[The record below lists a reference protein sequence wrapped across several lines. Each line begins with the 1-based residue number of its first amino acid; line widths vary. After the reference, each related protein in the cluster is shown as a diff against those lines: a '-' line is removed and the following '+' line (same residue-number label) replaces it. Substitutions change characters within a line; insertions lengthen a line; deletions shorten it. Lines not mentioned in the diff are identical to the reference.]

1 VPDFDFLSDF
11 FFNLFSVEKKSTEW
25 NILLA
30 GNGVFFF
37 LRVGGFS
44 EVFFLILLKHVV
56 CSSNRLD

>member
-11 FFNLFSVEKKSTEW
+11 FFNLFSAEKKSTEW

-30 GNGVFFF
+30 GTGVFFF

-44 EVFFLILLKHVV
+44 EVFFFKFVEACCV
-56 CSSNRLD
+56 

>member
-11 FFNLFSVEKKSTEW
+11 FFNLFSAEKKSTEW

-30 GNGVFFF
+30 GNGVFF

-44 EVFFLILLKHVV
+44 EVFFFKFVEACCV
-56 CSSNRLD
+56 